1 MAGNVDI
8 RGAERL
14 LDIAGSSERGDRLFS
29 DSIFQDRVL
38 VAPSAARL
46 TFSLRDIGYDVE
58 SAMADLVDNSL
69 TAGASHIAVDLHFD
83 GAYSYVRIVDD
94 GLGMSRNEL
103 AEAMRFGSR
112 RNYGEGD
119 LGRYGL
125 GLKTASI
132 SQCRSL
138 TVVSRR
144 STKRARIS
152 ALELDV
158 DHIAES
164 DRWEMRIPQQSDSLE
179 VARRFLSRRTGTV
192 ILWQKLDRLIDL
204 EHADSGWN
212 RRRLSLLGERLTRH
226 LGMVFHRF
234 LEGTTLTGR
243 RVRISVNG
251 EQVAPWNPFA
261 PGEDV
266 RSLPVTEYTSSSG
279 GTIRLSRHILPPKHL
294 FSSHD
299 EFERLA
305 GPRKWNRQQG
315 LYVYRSDRL
324 IQSGGWAGLRAA
336 DEHTKLARASL
347 DFSTSFDEDF
357 KIDVSK
363 MRVMIPQAL
372 RSMMAPHIN
381 ELVQLANTRYRH
393 SSDGSP
399 EPTHTTSGRS
409 DVGAVGAALLAA
421 AIEEGLVS
429 ELDRIVKRIGSADP
443 GLVKSL
449 GW

>member
-1 MAGNVDI
+1 MV
-8 RGAERL
+8 L
-14 LDIAGSSERGDRLFS
+14 LP
-29 DSIFQDRVL
+29 
-38 VAPSAARL
+38 PSAARL
-46 TFSLRDIGYDVE
+46 TGSLRDIGYDFE
-58 SAMADLVDNSL
+58 SAVADLVDNSL
-69 TAGASHIAVDLHFD
+69 TANASHIGIDLHFD
-83 GAYSYVRIVDD
+83 GIDSYVRIVDD
-94 GLGMSRNEL
+94 GDGMSRAEL

-112 RNYGEGD
+112 SSYEDGD

-132 SQCRSL
+132 SQCRSV
-138 TVVSRR
+138 TVLSRR
-144 STKRARIS
+144 SPKRARIAS
-152 ALELDV
+152 LELDL
-158 DHIAES
+158 DHVALS
-164 DRWEMRIPQQSDSLE
+164 DRWEVLEPHLSDSVQ
-179 VARRFLSRRTGTV
+179 VARNFLSRRTGTV
-192 ILWQKLDRLIDL
+192 ILWRKLDRLIDTDRA
-204 EHADSGWN
+204 ESGWN
-212 RRRLSLLGERLTRH
+212 RRRLSLLSGRLMTH

-234 LEGTTLTGR
+234 LEGSTLSGR
-243 RVRISVNG
+243 RVLISVNG
-251 EQVAPWNPFA
+251 EEVAPWNPFA

-305 GPRKWNRQQG
+305 GPKKWNRQQG

-381 ELVQLANTRYRH
+381 ELVQLANARYRQ

-399 EPTHTTSGRS
+399 EPTQKTSGRS
-409 DVGAVGAALLAA
+409 DVGAVGAALLVA